1 MISEAGREGGVEGAG
16 GASEPSGMFWGPD
29 LGRCRSARTEY
40 LRCQQDCVE
49 LIVREIGVDPPSIA

>member
-29 LGRCRSARTEY
+29 LGRCKSARTEY
-40 LRCQQDCVE
+40 LLFQQDGVE
-49 LIVREIGVDPPSIA
+49 LIMCKIGVDPPSNA